1 MQALP
6 SALGEL
12 PPDVAKLVAAL
23 LTEVEFAPE
32 TTIFTEGD
40 AGDAA
45 YFVDEGEVR
54 IQLERPEVDSESV
67 LRYTGPGQAVGE
79 VALLD
84 RLPRS
89 ATAVAQ
95 TPVRARM
102 ITTGDLDA
110 LAEKEPAAVLAV
122 TRALA
127 RDATAK
133 LRLATTQLS
142 DMMVVD
148 SPDPMVD
155 ELVGRAARAQGEFAG
170 WSEDKVDALLGALT
184 DAFVAKAAEFA
195 EATVAETH
203 IGNVAD
209 KTAKNFIASFGVYQ
223 SLVGKVGAGT
233 INVDDDRK
241 ITEIAAAVGVVF
253 GLIPMT
259 NPVATAYFKT
269 LIALKSRNAIILSFH
284 HAALGVGNQV
294 GELAQSVL
302 AEHGAPVDLVT
313 WVKARGSRKLTR
325 QFMTHPGVAL
335 VLATGGAAM
344 VAAAYSSGTPALG
357 VGPGNAPCWI
367 APDADIAH
375 AAAAVVASK
384 SFDNGVICGAEH
396 NLVVDDQVVE
406 GFRAELEREGA
417 AVLTDEESAAFL
429 AAIVDPETNRFR
441 LETVGQSAALIAES
455 VGITRPYEIKLIVVP
470 GEWAGEDTPM
480 AGEKM
485 TPILSLFTV
494 SGDDAAIDLS
504 RRLLAFMGGGHTAIV
519 HSQDPARTAAFGAA
533 MPTSRILV
541 NSPGSQGVVGVTT
554 GLVPSLT
561 LGCGTFGGNSTTD
574 NVTFTHLRNV
584 KRLAQFVDPDAA
596 DAG

>member
-6 SALGEL
+6 SALGTL
-12 PPDVAKLVAAL
+12 PPDVAELVASL
-23 LTEVEFAPE
+23 LTEVEFASE

-102 ITTGDLDA
+102 ITTEDLDA

-142 DMMVVD
+142 DMMAVD
-148 SPDPMVD
+148 TPDPMVD
-155 ELVGRAARAQGEFAG
+155 ELVGRAASAQAEFAG
-170 WSEDKVDALLGALT
+170 WPEDKVDALLGALT

-223 SLVGKVGAGT
+223 SLVGKVGSGT
-233 INVDDDRK
+233 IQVDEERK
-241 ITEIAAAVGVVF
+241 ITEIAVAVGVVF

-396 NLVVDDQVVE
+396 NLVVDEQVLE
-406 GFRAELEREGA
+406 SFRAGLESEGA
-417 AVLTDEESAAFL
+417 AVLTDDESAAFL

-441 LETVGQSAALIAES
+441 METVGQSAALIAES
-455 VGITRPYEIKLIVVP
+455 VGISRSYEIKLIVVP
-470 GEWAGEDTPM
+470 GEWSGEDTPM

-494 SGDDAAIDLS
+494 AGDDEAIDLS
-504 RRLLAFMGGGHTAIV
+504 RRLLGFMGGGHTAIV
-519 HSQDPARTAAFGAA
+519 HSQAPERAAAFGAA

-596 DAG
+596 NAD

>member
-1 MQALP
+1 MQDLP
-6 SALGEL
+6 DALGAL
-12 PPDVAKLVAAL
+12 PPDVAELIAAL
-23 LTEVEFAPE
+23 LTEVEFAPG

-67 LRYTGPGQAVGE
+67 LRYTGPGQALGE

-89 ATAVAQ
+89 ATAVAH
-95 TPVRARM
+95 TLVKARK
-102 ITTGDLDA
+102 ITIEDLDA
-110 LAEKEPAAVLAV
+110 LADKEPAAVLAV
-122 TRALA
+122 TRGLA
-127 RDATAK
+127 KDATAK
-133 LRLATTQLS
+133 LRMATTQLS
-142 DMMVVD
+142 DMM
-148 SPDPMVD
+148 SGEAPDPMVD
-155 ELVGRAARAQGEFAG
+155 ELVGRAAQAQAEFAD
-170 WSEDKVDALLGALT
+170 WPEDRVDALLSALT
-184 DAFVAKAAEFA
+184 DAFVANAAGFA
-195 EATVAETH
+195 EATVEETH

-209 KTAKNFIASFGVYQ
+209 KTAKNFIASYGVYQ

-233 INVDDDRK
+233 IKVDEERK
-241 ITEIAAAVGVVF
+241 VTEIATAVGVVF

-269 LIALKSRNAIILSFH
+269 LISLKSRNAVILSFH
-284 HAALGVGNQV
+284 HAALGVGTKV
-294 GELAQSVL
+294 GELTQSVL

-367 APDADIAH
+367 APDADLAH
-375 AAAAVVASK
+375 AAASVVASK

-406 GFRAELEREGA
+406 DFRAELEREGA

-441 LETVGQSAALIAES
+441 LETTGQSAALIAES
-455 VGITRPYEIKLIVVP
+455 VGISRPYEIKVIVVP
-470 GEWAGEDTPM
+470 GEWSGEDTPM

-494 SGDDAAIDLS
+494 AGDDDAIDLS
-504 RRLLAFMGGGHTAIV
+504 RRLLAYMGGGHTAIV
-519 HSQDPARTAAFGAA
+519 HSQDPARVAAFGAA
-533 MPTSRILV
+533 MPTSRILA

-584 KRLAQFVDPDAA
+584 KRLAQFVSPDAA

>member
-1 MQALP
+1 MPALP
-6 SALGEL
+6 SALGTL
-12 PPDVAKLVAAL
+12 PPEVAEHVAAL

-40 AGDAA
+40 PGDAA

-102 ITTGDLDA
+102 ITTEALDA

-142 DMMVVD
+142 DMMAVD
-148 SPDPMVD
+148 APDPMVD
-155 ELVGRAARAQGEFAG
+155 ELVGRAARAQAEFAG
-170 WSEDKVDALLGALT
+170 WPEDQVDALLSALT
-184 DAFVAKAAEFA
+184 DAFVAKAAELA

-209 KTAKNFIASFGVYQ
+209 KTAKNFIASFGVHQ
-223 SLVGKVGAGT
+223 SLVGKVGTGT

-375 AAAAVVASK
+375 AAASVVASK

-396 NLVVDDQVVE
+396 NLVVDDQVVAD
-406 GFRAELEREGA
+406 FRAELEREGA

-455 VGITRPYEIKLIVVP
+455 VGISRPYEIRLIVVP
-470 GEWAGEDTPM
+470 GEWSGEDTPM

-494 SGDDAAIDLS
+494 AGDDDAIDLS
-504 RRLLAFMGGGHTAIV
+504 RRLLGYMGGGHTAIV
-519 HSQDPARTAAFGAA
+519 HSQDPARVAAFGAA
-533 MPTSRILV
+533 MPTSRILA

-596 DAG
+596 NAD